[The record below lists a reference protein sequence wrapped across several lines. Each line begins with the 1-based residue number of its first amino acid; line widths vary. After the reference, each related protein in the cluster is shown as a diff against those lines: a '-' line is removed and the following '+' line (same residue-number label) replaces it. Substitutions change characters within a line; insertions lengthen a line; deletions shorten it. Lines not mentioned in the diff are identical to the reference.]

1 MSKGAHD
8 AEEGTGSLGG
18 VVTDGVN
25 GWAWALRPEFRAS
38 GKSAHALLSQFLDLN
53 YIPSEDFILS
63 PRG

>member
-38 GKSAHALLSQFLDLN
+38 GKSAHALLSQFLRLKL
-53 YIPSEDFILS
+53 YP
-63 PRG
+63 